1 MTRKPITRQVMKVN
15 RLLLGWA
22 VLGLVFNLATDP
34 PYDWKDGVSLA
45 LGLIVVACCAIVEV
59 QYRHDRRDGR
69 V

>member
-22 VLGLVFNLATDP
+22 VLGLVFNLATDL

-45 LGLIVVACCAIVEV
+45 LGLIVVACCATVEV